1 VRWELGEVG
10 AGEAERLTVALPDSV
25 RQRVVEIAS
34 DAIGKL
40 ATSEI
45 PVPLRPFAKFAPAK
59 RAKAASVPMAAALE
73 SDSAFRARVA
83 ERINESS
90 PDLAQ
95 SLYAGVV
102 PAVADPH
109 EIAAVAYLLRPQGW
123 TGMVKDALEAVEQ
136 TARVTAGE
144 QAGSELARLTEEVVA
159 LREAARSEAEASR
172 LFHEEARKEGD
183 SLRRRVRQLEA
194 DMRRAQAAARASE
207 AALDAARGEAV
218 AAASS
223 SEAELRRLRT
233 RLAQTESALEVARR
247 TARSGRSE
255 GEMRLRLLLE
265 TLSGSVKGLERELA
279 LPPTADRPADS
290 VVAAVP
296 GALVPGEMS
305 VQGRATDDP
314 ALLDQYL
321 ALPMVHLVVDG
332 YNVTKTGYPTL
343 TLAEQRLRLV
353 SGLAALAAR
362 TRAEVT
368 CVFDGARL
376 DGPVRLS
383 QPRGVRVLFS
393 DPGEIADELIRRLV
407 AAEPP
412 GRPVVVVSSD
422 REVAEGVRRSGARPV
437 PSAMLLNRL
446 ARS

>member
-1 VRWELGEVG
+1 LGEVS

-34 DAIGKL
+34 DVLGKL
-40 ATSEI
+40 PAAEI
-45 PVPLRPFAKFAPAK
+45 PAPLKPFAKFAPAK
-59 RAKAASVPMAAALE
+59 RAKAAAIPLAAALDG
-73 SDSAFRARVA
+73 DSAFRARIA
-83 ERINESS
+83 ERIREGS
-90 PDLAQ
+90 PDLAE

-102 PAVADPH
+102 PAAADPH

-136 TARVTAGE
+136 RARTTAGE
-144 QAGSELARLTEEVVA
+144 QAGSELARLTEEVTA
-159 LREAARSEAEASR
+159 LRETARAEAEAAR
-172 LFHEEARKEGD
+172 IAAEEARREGD

-194 DMRRAQAAARASE
+194 DMRRAQASARAAGAELEAARAE
-207 AALDAARGEAV
+207 AAS
-218 AAASS
+218 AASAG
-223 SEAELRRLRT
+223 EAELRRLRT
-233 RLAQTESALEVARR
+233 RLAAAESAVEVSRR
-247 TARSGRSE
+247 NARSGRSE

-265 TLSGSVKGLERELA
+265 TLAGSVKGLERELA
-279 LPPTADRPADS
+279 LPPTQDRPADT
-290 VVAAVP
+290 VAAAVP
-296 GALVPGEMS
+296 GSMAPGDMS

-321 ALPMVHLVVDG
+321 SLPLVHLVVDG

-362 TRAEVT
+362 TGAEVT
-368 CVFDGARL
+368 CVFDGAQL
-376 DGPVRLS
+376 DGPVRLT

-393 DPGEIADELIRRLV
+393 APGEIADELIRRLV

-412 GRPVVVVSSD
+412 GRPIVVVSSD

-446 ARS
+446 GRS